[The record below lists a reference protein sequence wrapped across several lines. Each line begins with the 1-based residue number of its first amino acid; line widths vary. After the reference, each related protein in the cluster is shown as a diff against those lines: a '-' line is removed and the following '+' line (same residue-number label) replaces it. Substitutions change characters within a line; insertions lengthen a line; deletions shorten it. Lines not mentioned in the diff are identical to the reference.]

1 MVSVLGVSVGASAV
15 RVAYPD
21 DEGAVFRSFPVDAAR
36 EHPEHVVAD
45 AIGTVMAER
54 DADDAVQVFGVA
66 YRDEA
71 QVAAVQAAIDCRL
84 VPEVTAALRMLEASG
99 QLGDHST
106 LVFYDLGSSG
116 LTVTVVDRLTGTVL
130 GTARTDEISGDVV
143 DRLIRDHQL
152 DEKRIAPPADAAAG
166 SALDARC
173 RRAKEELSTNT
184 AVCVPGDGGLL
195 LLSQDIL
202 DSLIVRHVE
211 ASARLAREVIES
223 SGRAADAVVLI
234 GGGAHIPLVASLME
248 SWLALPV
255 IVPAQPELVAAEGAA
270 LLAQEHSG
278 TSDRIGAEGF
288 AKPVIRGGALAGGA
302 LAVVAVIGLG
312 LGVGGSH
319 LQSSDGDARPV
330 ATEPS
335 NAEVSPSPAAGTGV
349 DATAVRRGVGSRRGR
364 AGGEC
369 AGTCSRACPCAAPPH
384 SRSAADSAAD
394 TPAAPAASPAAPNS
408 RPLATGSNDA
418 ACP

>member
-21 DEGAVFRSFPVDAAR
+21 DEGAVFRSFPVDAAS

-54 DADDAVQVFGVA
+54 AAADDDVQVFGVA

-71 QVAAVQAAIDCRL
+71 QAAAVQAAIDCRL

-116 LTVTVVDRLTGTVL
+116 LTVTVVDRLTCTVL

-152 DEKRIAPPADAAAG
+152 DEKRIAPPADAAAE
-166 SALDARC
+166 SALEARC

-278 TSDRIGAEGF
+278 TSHRIGAGGF

-312 LGVGGSH
+312 VGGSH

-330 ATEPS
+330 ATQPS
-335 NAEVSPSPAAGTGV
+335 DVDVSPSPA
-349 DATAVRRGVGSRRGR
+349 
-364 AGGEC
+364 
-369 AGTCSRACPCAAPPH
+369 PAPVSTPPP
-384 SRSAADSAAD
+384 SAAVSV
-394 TPAAPAASPAAPNS
+394 PGPVEEEESVPEPAPAPAPAP
-408 RPLATGSNDA
+408 RPLIPGLPQIQLPTLPPPPPLPPLPRIPGL
-418 ACP
+418 

>member
-21 DEGAVFRSFPVDAAR
+21 DEGAVFRSFPVDSA
-36 EHPEHVVAD
+36 HTQPELLVAD
-45 AIGTVMAER
+45 SIETVMAER
-54 DADDAVQVFGVA
+54 SAADDVQVFGVA

-71 QVAAVQAAIDCRL
+71 QAAAVEAAIDCHL
-84 VPEVTAALRMLEASG
+84 VPEVTAALWMLEASG

-116 LTVTVVDRLTGTVL
+116 LTVTVVDRFTGAVL
-130 GTARTDEISGDVV
+130 SSARTDEISGDGI

-152 DEKRIAPPADAAAG
+152 EQERIAHPVDEAAEW
-166 SALDARC
+166 ALTERC

-195 LLSQDIL
+195 LLSQDNL
-202 DSLIVRHVE
+202 DSLIVRPVE
-211 ASARLAREVIES
+211 ASARLAREVIDS
-223 SGRAADAVVLI
+223 SGRGADAVVLI

-255 IVPAQPELVAAEGAA
+255 IVPVQPELVAAEGAA
-270 LLAQEHSG
+270 LLAQDRADS
-278 TSDRIGAEGF
+278 SDRGGAERF

-312 LGVGGSH
+312 LGFGGS
-319 LQSSDGDARPV
+319 QSSDGDARPV
-330 ATEPS
+330 ATQPS
-335 NAEVSPSPAAGTGV
+335 AEETSPSPA
-349 DATAVRRGVGSRRGR
+349 
-364 AGGEC
+364 
-369 AGTCSRACPCAAPPH
+369 P
-384 SRSAADSAAD
+384 
-394 TPAAPAASPAAPNS
+394 SPAAPPPAAVS
-408 RPLATGSNDA
+408 IPEPAQEEASMPDPAPAPAPAPRPLIPGLPQIQLPTLPPPPPLPPLPRIPGL
-418 ACP
+418 

>member
-21 DEGAVFRSFPVDAAR
+21 DEGAVIRTFPVDAAR

-45 AIGTVMAER
+45 AIETVIAER
-54 DADDAVQVFGVA
+54 PVDDVQVFGVA

-71 QVAAVQAAIDCRL
+71 QAVAVQAAIDCRL

-99 QLGDHST
+99 QLGDQAT

-116 LTVTVVDRLTGTVL
+116 LTVTVVDRLTGAVL

-152 DEKRIAPPADAAAG
+152 DEKRIAPPADEVAE
-166 SALDARC
+166 SELDARC

-202 DSLIVRHVE
+202 DSLIVRRVE

-270 LLAQEHSG
+270 LLAQEG
-278 TSDRIGAEGF
+278 TPDRNGAERF
-288 AKPVIRGGALAGGA
+288 AKPVIRGSVLAGGA

-330 ATEPS
+330 ATQPS
-335 NAEVSPSPAAGTGV
+335 NADVSPSPAPSPAST
-349 DATAVRRGVGSRRGR
+349 
-364 AGGEC
+364 
-369 AGTCSRACPCAAPPH
+369 PPP
-384 SRSAADSAAD
+384 SAAVSVPG
-394 TPAAPAASPAAPNS
+394 PAEEEASVPEPAPAPAPAP
-408 RPLATGSNDA
+408 RPFIPGLPQIQLPTLPPPPPLPPLPRIPGL
-418 ACP
+418 

>member
-21 DEGAVFRSFPVDAAR
+21 DEGAIFRSFPVDAAS

-54 DADDAVQVFGVA
+54 AGADDVRVFGVA

-71 QVAAVQAAIDCRL
+71 QAAAVRAAIDCRL
-84 VPEVTAALRMLEASG
+84 VPEVTAALRMLEASR

-152 DEKRIAPPADAAAG
+152 DEKRIAPPADAAAE

-278 TSDRIGAEGF
+278 TSHRIGAGGF

-312 LGVGGSH
+312 LGVGGSQ

-330 ATEPS
+330 ATQPS
-335 NAEVSPSPAAGTGV
+335 DAEMSPSPAPEPVST
-349 DATAVRRGVGSRRGR
+349 
-364 AGGEC
+364 
-369 AGTCSRACPCAAPPH
+369 PP
-384 SRSAADSAAD
+384 SAAVSIPG
-394 TPAAPAASPAAPNS
+394 PAEEEASVPEPAPAPAPAP
-408 RPLATGSNDA
+408 RPLIPGLPQIQLPTLPPPPPLPPLPRIPGL
-418 ACP
+418 

>member
-1 MVSVLGVSVGASAV
+1 
-15 RVAYPD
+15 
-21 DEGAVFRSFPVDAAR
+21 
-36 EHPEHVVAD
+36 
-45 AIGTVMAER
+45 
-54 DADDAVQVFGVA
+54 
-66 YRDEA
+66 
-71 QVAAVQAAIDCRL
+71 
-84 VPEVTAALRMLEASG
+84 MLEQSG

-116 LTVTVVDRLTGTVL
+116 LTVTVVDRLTGVVL
-130 GTARTDEISGDVV
+130 ATARTDEISGDLV

-152 DEKRIAPPADAAAG
+152 GEKRIAPPADEAAE

-211 ASARLAREVIES
+211 ASARLARRGDRIIRACC
-223 SGRAADAVVLI
+223 GRGGSDR
-234 GGGAHIPLVASLME
+234 GGAHIPLVASLME

-270 LLAQEHSG
+270 LLAQERS
-278 TSDRIGAEGF
+278 RILRTAQ
-288 AKPVIRGGALAGGA
+288 APARLATPVIRGGALAGGA

-330 ATEPS
+330 ATQPS
-335 NAEVSPSPAAGTGV
+335 DVDVFPSPAPAPVSTPPPSAAVSVPGPVEEEASVPEPAPAPAPTPRPLIPGLPQIQLPTLPPPPPLPPLPRIPVSSGSTGRGCPRSPRPRGRPRCGPC
-349 DATAVRRGVGSRRGR
+349 ARLPRRRAVRGSG
-364 AGGEC
+364 
-369 AGTCSRACPCAAPPH
+369 
-384 SRSAADSAAD
+384 
-394 TPAAPAASPAAPNS
+394 
-408 RPLATGSNDA
+408 
-418 ACP
+418 

>member
-15 RVAYPD
+15 RVAHPD
-21 DEGAVFRSFPVDAAR
+21 DRGAASWTFPVDAAR
-36 EHPEHVVAD
+36 ERPEELVVDSVETVIAEHAAD
-45 AIGTVMAER
+45 EVHAI
-54 DADDAVQVFGVA
+54 GVA
-66 YRDEA
+66 YRDQA
-71 QVAAVQAAIDCRL
+71 QAAAVQAAMADCRL
-84 VPEVTAALRMLEASG
+84 VPEVTAALRMLETSG
-99 QLGDHST
+99 ELGDHST
-106 LVFYDLGSSG
+106 LVLYDLGSSG
-116 LTVTVVDRLTGTVL
+116 LTVTVVDRATGTVL
-130 GTARTDEISGDVV
+130 GTSRTDEIGGDLV

-152 DEKRIAPPADAAAG
+152 EGKRIAAPADEAG
-166 SALDARC
+166 ESELAARC

-184 AVCVPGDGGLL
+184 AVCVPGNGGLL

-223 SGRAADAVVLI
+223 SGRSPDAVVLI

-270 LLAQEHSG
+270 LVAQEHSD
-278 TSDRIGAEGF
+278 TADRLPSQKFVRPA
-288 AKPVIRGGALAGGA
+288 IRGGAIAGGA

-330 ATEPS
+330 ATQPS
-335 NAEVSPSPAAGTGV
+335 NAEVSPSPA
-349 DATAVRRGVGSRRGR
+349 
-364 AGGEC
+364 
-369 AGTCSRACPCAAPPH
+369 PAPASTPPP
-384 SRSAADSAAD
+384 SAAVSVPDAAEQD
-394 TPAAPAASPAAPNS
+394 ASVPEPAPAPAPAP
-408 RPLATGSNDA
+408 RPLIPGLPQIQLPTLPPPPPLPPLPRIPGL
-418 ACP
+418 